1 MDGWMDGWMDE
12 TNKPTDQK
20 HKQTNSLLPGSAKM
34 DAEVE
39 KCDGEAVP
47 AAASEA
53 EAAGQSSAV
62 AVAQAASAEQPGK
75 QKVQY
80 GVSKFFNPSGQSEH
94 KPVLA
99 ELEKRK
105 VGRPAKLTPAMLKA
119 LEPEK
124 AELTLRN

>member
-1 MDGWMDGWMDE
+1 MDE
-12 TNKPTDQK
+12 
-20 HKQTNSLLPGSAKM
+20 
-34 DAEVE
+34 
-39 KCDGEAVP
+39 CDGEAVP

-53 EAAGQSSAV
+53 EAVGESSAV
-62 AVAQAASAEQPGK
+62 VVAPAASAEQPEK

-80 GVSKFFNPSGQSEH
+80 GLSKFFNPSGQSEH

-119 LEPEK
+119 LEPEEAKLQKDIEELK
-124 AELTLRN
+124 AQKEVSSVACSAQGQWGKFGGRPSLELAARS